1 MNRPLLRPLCF
12 ALAYFCGAIL
22 IVYVSPRFDWVTIAW
37 FFLLAMVLGLLHYLS
52 HRRDEAKLRDAVK
65 RLSDLLH
72 SFAEQTESLPEQ
84 AGSPPLEDGIFG
96 VLHDEIYK
104 SLVSQKRSRDAA
116 LKAKEQLKRNMEDVT
131 HQIKTPLTG
140 VLLLL
145 ELWESDPHHAVEYQG
160 RIRQEIERLCAL
172 SDLLLKLSSMDAGA
186 IAFEES
192 SFAAHGL
199 VIDVE
204 FGLDAIIN
212 QKNIYLEVV
221 GEDFMILGDRAWLM
235 EALINIVRN
244 AVAASPAGGKIEI
257 SLSRNAIFQSI
268 TVKDAGP
275 GLTPEQQKRVF
286 ERFYKG
292 DPQSPG
298 FGIGLSLAKAI
309 VRQHGGELLLR
320 SSSGGSEFEM
330 RFYPRMK
337 KEEEL
342 VSCNK
347 LP

>member
-1 MNRPLLRPLCF
+1 MNRPVLRPLCF
-12 ALAYFCGAIL
+12 AISYFCGAIL
-22 IVYVSPRFDWVTIAW
+22 IVCVSPRFDWITIVW
-37 FFLLAMVLGLLHYLS
+37 FFLLAMLLGFFHFLC
-52 HRRDEAKLRDAVK
+52 HRRDEAQLRDAVK

-72 SFAEQTESLPEQ
+72 SFAEHTETLPEQ
-84 AGSPPLEDGIFG
+84 AESLPLEEGIFG
-96 VLHDEIYK
+96 VLRDEIYK

-116 LKAKEQLKRNMEDVT
+116 IKAKEQLKRNMEDVT

-145 ELWESDPHHAVEYQG
+145 ELWESDPPHAAEYQG
-160 RIRQEIERLCAL
+160 RIRHEIERIYEL

-186 IAFEES
+186 VAFEEG
-192 SFAAHGL
+192 SFTANGM

-204 FGLDAIIN
+204 FTLDAIIN
-212 QKNIYLEVV
+212 QKNLCLEVT
-221 GEDFMILGDRAWLM
+221 GEDFMIRGDRVWLM

-244 AVAASPAGGKIEI
+244 AVAASPIDGKIEI
-257 SLSRNAIFQSI
+257 LLNRNAVFQSI
-268 TVKDAGP
+268 TVRDAGP

-286 ERFYKG
+286 ERFYKS
-292 DPQSPG
+292 DPLSPG
-298 FGIGLSLAKAI
+298 FGIGLSLARSI

-330 RFYPRMK
+330 RFYPRVR

-342 VSCNK
+342 VPDNK